1 VADERV
7 VSKEHTEMQARG
19 KVWKFGDDVDTDVI
33 IPARY
38 LVTIDPDELAEH
50 VMEDIDPEFAGKV
63 QPGDIIVAGKN
74 FGCGSSR
81 EHAPIAIKA
90 AGVRVVV
97 AESFARIFYRNA
109 INIGLAVVESPEAVR
124 ATQTGDILE
133 VDTDEGGVLNTR
145 TGQSFPTKP
154 YPEYVQQII
163 DAGGLMQAVAQRVR
177 ARQAAEA
184 EKQATAGNA

>member
-1 VADERV
+1 
-7 VSKEHTEMQARG
+7 MQVRG
-19 KVWKFGDDVDTDVI
+19 KVWRFGDDVDTDVI

-38 LVTIDPDELAEH
+38 LTTFDPDALAEH

-63 QPGDIIVAGKN
+63 KPGDIIVAGKN

-109 INIGLAVVESPEAVR
+109 INIGLAVVESPEACE
-124 ATQTGDILE
+124 ATEMDDILE
-133 VDTDEGGVLNTR
+133 VDTDEGGVLNVR
-145 TGQSFPTKP
+145 TGDTYPAKP

-163 DAGGLMQAVAQRVR
+163 DAGGLMNAVTQRVK
-177 ARQAAEA
+177 AKQQAS
-184 EKQATAGNA
+184 